1 MSNRHCLI
9 DNPNDEVF
17 VEIKQGAKAIAEARM
32 MMRGNGDDDDCV
44 MEEAALCVV
53 MTNAVEVQ
61 DENGVAV
68 GIAVYDTAFSW
79 INHSCSPNACYRF
92 SGFNDESGTGM
103 LIDAAS
109 VNGGG
114 YDGSVFESHGG
125 WEIYGPRIGV
135 RNIKPISKGEE
146 ITIAYTDL

>member
-1 MSNRHCLI
+1 M
-9 DNPNDEVF
+9 
-17 VEIKQGAKAIAEARM
+17 AEARRM
-32 MMRGNGDDDDCV
+32 IRGNDDDDDCV

-79 INHSCSPNACYRF
+79 INHSCCPNSCYRF

-103 LIDAAS
+103 LIAAAAS
-109 VNGGG
+109 VDGGG
-114 YDGSVFESHGG
+114 SGGSIFESDDG
-125 WEIYGPRIGV
+125 WERYGPRIGV
-135 RNIKPISKGEE
+135 RSIKPISKGNQ
-146 ITIAYTDL
+146 AVRSLVQVPVYLSL